1 MVSSYKVAQAP
12 RSTLGSVSRDTS
24 TMNVGSSATLTNA
37 VSSTLTSPQFGS
49 GIKIKLLMIL
59 CLVTRRPPGL
69 DRLPGDPPIKDAKA
83 PWAVL
88 SDKLTV
94 TPFMLPTGF
103 RVTVS
108 PVCQVVVSSGWLPG
122 LRCLV
127 PISLE
132 ATSSV
137 WPVRGFL
144 IASLGSRMTQ
154 PITSTPTWVPAGMSG
169 ALTPGE
175 PMALLPP
182 GKACSFSPAT
192 GGVAS
197 VAGRRFRLRYYP
209 SHLLPWF
216 EVNLF
221 VNTKSSYVP
230 RGTQKLYDHMRLPPA
245 RTVNP
250 MTAPATGLISI
261 IVTTGAPGHNCGNWV
276 EIPIPL
282 HWCRDQDRSVCDDE
296 DPGQPAE
303 IVTKVYNSDSHNG

>member
-1 MVSSYKVAQAP
+1 MKVGRSSV
-12 RSTLGSVSRDTS
+12 
-24 TMNVGSSATLTNA
+24 TLTNA

-108 PVCQVVVSSGWLPG
+108 PVCQVAVSSGWLPG

-221 VNTKSSYVP
+221 VKIKSSYVP
-230 RGTQKLYDHMRLPPA
+230 RGTPKLYDHMRLPPA

-261 IVTTGAPGHNCGNWV
+261 IVTTGAPGHN
-276 EIPIPL
+276 
-282 HWCRDQDRSVCDDE
+282 
-296 DPGQPAE
+296 
-303 IVTKVYNSDSHNG
+303 